1 VVPAQAP
8 RYSLFVE
15 FGGLPVGFKIVRH
28 FEPITPDTIHGVADF
43 LALFDFI
50 DDPRPFFGG
59 WPMPDMLPVAAVQK
73 SYPVAVLVHFKSGYQ
88 AAHAAKSLLHQ
99 Y

>member
-1 VVPAQAP
+1 
-8 RYSLFVE
+8 
-15 FGGLPVGFKIVRH
+15 
-28 FEPITPDTIHGVADF
+28 
-43 LALFDFI
+43 
-50 DDPRPFFGG
+50 
-59 WPMPDMLPVAAVQK
+59 MPDMLPVAAVQK